1 MQRVVYTDDTGTEQ
15 VIAVQGFAPDSIPNS
30 TDATAS
36 INNSTWIL
44 QNRASDKFKVW
55 TETTLYDTI
64 PVGASNFQS
73 DEPEVFVQEYDGSSW
88 VNLFRGYLKSKG
100 GTAGDG
106 SYEFTLHD
114 HSKRTGSNQASVG
127 PITDTADN
135 ILAALLPSGYSVE
148 TPSGVTP
155 PTLEDYSLNDQR
167 KVGYRDLTEKV
178 GWVLRFTPRTDGS
191 GNYIVRYEP
200 EGHGSPIT
208 TLTGQSSGGASK
220 FKEWENGDTDT
231 VINRVKVFGN
241 DSDGNKVVGFAEDQN
256 SIDEYGEKFKPV
268 PVDFNIPDTSTAE
281 TIAQSYLQLEPA
293 SGGRVKVQNGFDGA
307 VVNSSFYLEDDR
319 RNLDSSTEY
328 TAVKQKNYYPEG
340 STELDFT
347 FEKESERKSRESD
360 DLRGERSE
368 VSENNNEDVGNQDFT
383 GDTGSAPSDTGK
395 AGGVN
400 DNASNTGTS
409 GGVQDSSFSTSILN
423 SNLGTTTVAGGG
435 GEEFAEL
442 QIPNYSGNLI
452 NISVTVVDSEQAHPT
467 TDIAVLRYASSGA
480 FNPQFYYMEERT
492 EFTNSWNS
500 INFGLAGN
508 AWKAD
513 ITEGE
518 NVSGDYITVWIKN
531 NSSTS
536 RDYIV
541 ALTVTTE
548 NTHSHPDD
556 IVTVDDLHGHGD
568 NITTTDDPHGGTGDP
583 TGQHGTSGTTDP
595 KNIDVT
601 DITREDR

>member
-340 STELDFT
+340 STELDFE

-368 VSENNNEDVGNQDFT
+368 TKEDTDKNVGEQPFT
-383 GDTGSAPSDTGK
+383 GDTGSAPSDTAP
-395 AGGVN
+395 AGSI
-400 DNASNTGTS
+400 DTS
-409 GGVQDSSFSTSILN
+409 GGASEITAAIGSASGTTLDSSYSFLDSYIHPNTDTAGAKVVIMASVKPTGTPSSNTDSQTMFVSAYAQISAGTQYPGEDISAGVVCHANSDGSAWQEQMVTYPITLPVNVADEEIGVFMNSEINDAEVSVQITYYSIGEHDHGI
-423 SNLGTTTVAGGG
+423 SNLLTDDFNHGG
-435 GEEFAEL
+435 
-442 QIPNYSGNLI
+442 
-452 NISVTVVDSEQAHPT
+452 
-467 TDIAVLRYASSGA
+467 
-480 FNPQFYYMEERT
+480 
-492 EFTNSWNS
+492 
-500 INFGLAGN
+500 
-508 AWKAD
+508 
-513 ITEGE
+513 
-518 NVSGDYITVWIKN
+518 SGD
-531 NSSTS
+531 
-536 RDYIV
+536 
-541 ALTVTTE
+541 A
-548 NTHSHPDD
+548 
-556 IVTVDDLHGHGD
+556 
-568 NITTTDDPHGGTGDP
+568 
-583 TGQHGTSGTTDP
+583 TGQHGTSGTTDQ
-595 KNIDVT
+595 KNIT
-601 DITREDR
+601 TTEISREDR